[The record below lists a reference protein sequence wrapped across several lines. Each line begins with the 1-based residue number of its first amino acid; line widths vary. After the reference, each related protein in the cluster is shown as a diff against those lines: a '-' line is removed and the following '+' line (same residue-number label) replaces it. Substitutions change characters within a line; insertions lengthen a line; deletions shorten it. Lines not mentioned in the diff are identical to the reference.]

1 MLAVVETAKR
11 PMVLIAEDERAMA
24 DLLVEELESAGF
36 DARLVADRSDIM
48 RTVRSL
54 QPDLVLLDVTPPRQD
69 VLSLCRE
76 LRDFTDIPIVIVM
89 PRNDEIDRL
98 IAFELGADDCICK
111 PFGAREV
118 VARIKA
124 ILKRTQPSRR
134 VPGAAGL
141 VINVE
146 AYEVALDGQAL
157 DLTPVEFR
165 LLATLG
171 SKPGHVFSREALLD
185 KLYADNRIVNDRAI
199 DTHIKNLKRKL
210 KLVRADQEIIHSI
223 YGVGYR
229 LEMRAAAR
237 ERAARVG

>member
-1 MLAVVETAKR
+1 
-11 PMVLIAEDERAMA
+11 MA
-24 DLLVEELESAGF
+24 DLLVEELECAGF
-36 DARLVADRSDIM
+36 DARCVPYESEI
-48 RTVRSL
+48 TQSVRAL
-54 QPDLVLLDVTPPRQD
+54 HPDLVLLDVMPPRRD

-76 LRDFTDIPIVIVM
+76 LRDFTDTPIVIVM
-89 PRNDEIDRL
+89 PRNEEIDRL

-134 VPGAAGL
+134 QPGAGGL

-146 AYEVALDGQAL
+146 EYQVALDGQAL

-165 LLATLG
+165 LFASLA
-171 SKPGHVFSREALLD
+171 SKPGRVFSREALLD
-185 KLYADNRIVNDRAI
+185 KLYADHRVVNDRAI

-210 KLVRADQEIIHSI
+210 KLVRPDQEIIRSI

-229 LEMRAAAR
+229 LDLRAAPLTGNCKEA
-237 ERAARVG
+237 E